1 MRIIAGSAKGLILQ
15 APPSITRPTMDRVR
29 AAIFSILGDR
39 VPEAHVLD
47 LFAGTGA
54 MGIEALSR
62 GAASALFIDHQ
73 KKATELIHKNL
84 ATTKLVGQIQTSD
97 ALTCLDRLTQ
107 LGSTFDLIFADPPYA
122 VKEHPLSSLKSSKA
136 SPFSESP
143 ESKKG
148 KLIKNK
154 QADDAN
160 GHIKDGENL
169 AASLLRSPHLL
180 NIMAEDALLILE
192 CEKKQSLPENLHL
205 DILVDRTYGISR
217 IVILRRNN

>member
-1 MRIIAGSAKGLILQ
+1 M
-15 APPSITRPTMDRVR
+15 PTNCD
-29 AAIFSILGDR
+29 
-39 VPEAHVLD
+39 
-47 LFAGTGA
+47 
-54 MGIEALSR
+54 
-62 GAASALFIDHQ
+62 
-73 KKATELIHKNL
+73 
-84 ATTKLVGQIQTSD
+84 
-97 ALTCLDRLTQ
+97 
-107 LGSTFDLIFADPPYA
+107 
-122 VKEHPLSSLKSSKA
+122 
-136 SPFSESP
+136 
-143 ESKKG
+143 G